1 VPRFKNH
8 PKFAILL
15 FLLLC
20 VIGIWSMGQFF
31 SNIFSPYTYVY
42 GAIFC
47 VAVILLSFLM
57 RWAER
62 DILEERE
69 RMKTS

>member
-1 VPRFKNH
+1 MPRFKNH

-20 VIGIWSMGQFF
+20 AIGIWSMARFF

-42 GAIFC
+42 GAMFC
-47 VAVILLSFLM
+47 AAIILLSFMM

-62 DILEERE
+62 DIREARE
-69 RMKTS
+69 RMKSP

>member
-1 VPRFKNH
+1 MVRFKNH

-20 VIGIWSMGQFF
+20 VIGIWSMARFF

-47 VAVILLSFLM
+47 VTIILLSFLM

-62 DILEERE
+62 DIREERE